1 MYPSYSRHYN
11 DILYA
16 LYLRIVMTTQ
26 FWSQTTMFYGV
37 TIFNQ
42 SVDIRLSHLFDK
54 VYFRYFSYPY
64 NLKQC

>member
-16 LYLRIVMTTQ
+16 LFLRIVMTTQ
-26 FWSQTTMFYGV
+26 LWSQTTMFYGV

-54 VYFRYFSYPY
+54 VYFRYFSYT
-64 NLKQC
+64 

>member
-1 MYPSYSRHYN
+1 MYPSNSRHYN

-16 LYLRIVMTTQ
+16 LYLRIIMTTQ

-42 SVDIRLSHLFDK
+42 SVVIRISHLFEK
-54 VYFRYFSYPY
+54 VYFPLF
-64 NLKQC
+64 

>member
-16 LYLRIVMTTQ
+16 LFLRIIMTTQ

-37 TIFNQ
+37 TIFNH
-42 SVDIRLSHLFDK
+42 SVVIRT
-54 VYFRYFSYPY
+54 
-64 NLKQC
+64 

>member
-16 LYLRIVMTTQ
+16 LFLRIVMTTQ

-37 TIFNQ
+37 TIFNP
-42 SVDIRLSHLFDK
+42 SVVIRISNLFDK
-54 VYFRYFSYPY
+54 VYFRYFSYP
-64 NLKQC
+64 

>member
-16 LYLRIVMTTQ
+16 LFLRIVMTTQ

-37 TIFNQ
+37 TIFNH
-42 SVDIRLSHLFDK
+42 SVVIRISNLFDK
-54 VYFRYFSYPY
+54 VYFRYFSYP
-64 NLKQC
+64 

>member
-1 MYPSYSRHYN
+1 MYHSYSRHYN

-16 LYLRIVMTTQ
+16 LYLRIIMTTQ

-42 SVDIRLSHLFDK
+42 SVVIRISHLFEK
-54 VYFRYFSYPY
+54 VYFPLF
-64 NLKQC
+64 

>member
-16 LYLRIVMTTQ
+16 LFLRIIMTTQ

-42 SVDIRLSHLFDK
+42 SVVIRISHLFEK
-54 VYFRYFSYPY
+54 VYFPLF
-64 NLKQC
+64 

>member
-26 FWSQTTMFYGV
+26 FWSQRTMFYGV
-37 TIFNQ
+37 TIFNH
-42 SVDIRLSHLFDK
+42 SVVIRISNLFDK
-54 VYFRYFSYPY
+54 VYFRYFSYP
-64 NLKQC
+64 

>member
-16 LYLRIVMTTQ
+16 LYLRIIMTTQ

-42 SVDIRLSHLFDK
+42 SVVIRISHLFEK
-54 VYFRYFSYPY
+54 VYFPLF
-64 NLKQC
+64 

>member
-16 LYLRIVMTTQ
+16 LYLRIIMTTQ
-26 FWSQTTMFYGV
+26 FWSQTTMFCGV

-42 SVDIRLSHLFDK
+42 SVVIRISHLFEK
-54 VYFRYFSYPY
+54 VYFPLF
-64 NLKQC
+64 

>member
-16 LYLRIVMTTQ
+16 LYLRIIMTTQ

-42 SVDIRLSHLFDK
+42 SVVIRISHLFEK
-54 VYFRYFSYPY
+54 VYFSLF
-64 NLKQC
+64 